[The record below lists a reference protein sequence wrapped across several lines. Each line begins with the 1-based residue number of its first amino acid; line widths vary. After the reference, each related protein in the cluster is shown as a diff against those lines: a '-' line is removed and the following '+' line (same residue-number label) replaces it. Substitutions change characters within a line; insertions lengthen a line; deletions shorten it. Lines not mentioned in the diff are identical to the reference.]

1 MLSIASFAAALGA
14 MVAGIFGMNLR
25 RCDVMGGLGGLGEL
39 GLGVGVWCVGT
50 CLPAACLPPLHA
62 TLPVLTHPPA
72 RSRSTLEMS
81 VIGFWGTTGMIVL
94 GSWWVFYLIY
104 KYTKRKRIL

>member
-25 RCDVMGGLGGLGEL
+25 
-39 GLGVGVWCVGT
+39 
-50 CLPAACLPPLHA
+50 
-62 TLPVLTHPPA
+62 
-72 RSRSTLEMS
+72 STLEMS
-81 VIGFWGTTGMIVL
+81 VVGFWGTTVMIL
-94 GSWWVFYLIY
+94 AGCWWVFWVLY